1 MFQQRIEHLR
11 SICKE
16 QRVDGFLI
24 SSASNIFYLSGFN
37 RFLVDHDG
45 YLLVTKSSVFLI
57 TSPLYTE
64 AVRKFTPDLE
74 VLETSPD
81 AWYSQMV
88 KQIVDKEKLT
98 TIGFEEKD
106 LRVAEYFDLQE
117 EKIQTKSVSLRNLR
131 VQKEKEEIKAVEKA
145 CLLTDKTFDYILP
158 FVKEGLSELELSEKM
173 TAFAKSLGADIG
185 FPSIVA
191 FGRHSAV
198 PHHMTSD
205 EKLTKNS
212 FVLFDFGL
220 RADNYLS
227 DMSRTVFFGKPT
239 EQQISLYETVKKSQ
253 EEAITFIKEKVQ
265 GVTRDGEPHGRGS
278 LVGGHG
284 AVERQD
290 PAETFKLFG
299 KDVDDIARN
308 VIEKAG
314 FPAYPHA
321 LGHGIGLEVHEAPT
335 LSKYSPEKLIE
346 NMVFTIEPGIYLPEL
361 GGVRIEDMYVLQD
374 NQLKQLTQSSK
385 ELIVIS

>member
-16 QRVDGFLI
+16 QQVDGFLI

-64 AVRKFTPDLE
+64 AVRKFTPDLAI
-74 VLETSPD
+74 LETSPD

-98 TIGFEEKD
+98 VIGFEEKD

-117 EKIQTKSVSLRNLR
+117 EKIATKSVSLRNLR
-131 VQKEKEEIKAVEKA
+131 VQKEQEEIKAVEKA

-158 FVKEGLSELELSEKM
+158 FVKEGVTELELSEKM
-173 TAFAKSLGADIG
+173 SAFAKSQGAEIG

-227 DMSRTVFFGKPT
+227 DMSRTVFFGTPSEHQVT
-239 EQQISLYETVKKSQ
+239 LYETVKKSQ
-253 EEAITFIKEKVQ
+253 EEAMKYISSSLLALSSEKE
-265 GVTRDGEPHGRGS
+265 TTNDEP
-278 LVGGHG
+278 
-284 AVERQD
+284 QTTNQID
-290 PAETFKLFG
+290 IFG
-299 KDVDDIARN
+299 KDVDDVARK
-308 VIEKAG
+308 VIENAG

-361 GGVRIEDMYVLQD
+361 GGVRIEDMFVLQD
-374 NQLKQLTQSSK
+374 NQLKQLTNSSK
-385 ELIVIS
+385 QLIILN